1 MKTKPGLRSVLGSL
15 SDRRG
20 KSVERDQP
28 PRLVIERIGPDPPAP
43 VSTEKSILCP
53 VPPSL
58 RSSYIHGITPNSP
71 QTLQNLPPE
80 ILDAILGYLDMRD
93 LHTLRRTHPRFKSS
107 AQALIYHDIEFCDF
121 RPPTICKTS
130 RTHAF
135 FRMLE
140 AQPGLQRHIRTIRL
154 RCIVD
159 PTRQEDIAEF
169 LPRLLSELENVTT
182 VTISLGRGLVGS
194 RTLEEAILT
203 MEKW

>member
-28 PRLVIERIGPDPPAP
+28 PSLVIKHIIPDTPAP
-43 VSTEKSILCP
+43 ASAEKSILCP
-53 VPPSL
+53 IPLTL
-58 RSSYIHGITPNSP
+58 RSSYVHATTPNSSH
-71 QTLQNLPPE
+71 TLQNLPPE
-80 ILDAILGYLDMRD
+80 ILDAIIGYLDEGDWR
-93 LHTLRRTHPRFKSS
+93 TLRKSHSLFKSS

-121 RPPTICKTS
+121 RPPTVCRAS

-135 FRMLE
+135 FQMLDL
-140 AQPGLQRHIRTIRL
+140 QPGLKSHIRTIRL

-159 PTRQEDIAEF
+159 PTRQEDIAIF
-169 LPRLLSELENVTT
+169 LPRLFTELKNVTT

-194 RTLEEAILT
+194 RTLQEAILT